1 MDLGLMKGEIL
12 YSPESML
19 QYPLNLTFKIWTWS
33 PNKVSVTDNQGKL
46 LFMVRQKAFRLKEA
60 ITVYGDEQETT
71 SLYHMK
77 ADRII
82 DFSARYN
89 FTDNNGIVIGAVKR
103 KGMRS
108 LWSARYNIFD
118 GGTDETA
125 VLTIQEDNPWIKV
138 GDALLS
144 ELPFVGLFS
153 GYFFNPTYS
162 VKRPDGGVVMRL
174 AKTPGF
180 LSRHFTIKKVDQ
192 LSDRQEHQ
200 AVLSLLMMILL
211 ERRRG

>member
-1 MDLGLMKGEIL
+1 
-12 YSPESML
+12 ML

-71 SLYHMK
+71 SLYHLK

-89 FTDNNGIVIGAVKR
+89 FTDNTGTVIGGVKR
-103 KGMRS
+103 KGMQS

-118 GGTDETA
+118 GGTNENA
-125 VLTIQEDNPWIKV
+125 VLTIQEDNPWVKV

-153 GYFFNPTYS
+153 GYFLNPTYS
-162 VKRPDGGVVMRL
+162 VKRPDGSVVMRL

-180 LSRHFTIKKVDQ
+180 LSRLFTIKKVDQ
-192 LSDRQEHQ
+192 LSDREETQ
-200 AVLSLLMMILL
+200 AILSLLMMILL

>member
-1 MDLGLMKGEIL
+1 
-12 YSPESML
+12 ML
-19 QYPLNLTFKIWTWS
+19 QYPLNLTFKIWTWA

-60 ITVYGDEQETT
+60 ITVYGDEQEAT

-89 FTDNNGIVIGAVKR
+89 FTDNSGTVMGGVKR
-103 KGMRS
+103 KGLKS
-108 LWSARYNIFD
+108 LWSAHYNIFD
-118 GGTDETA
+118 GGTDETPIF
-125 VLTIQEDNPWIKV
+125 TIQEDNPWVKI

-144 ELPFVGLFS
+144 EIPIVGLFS

-162 VKRPDGGVVMRL
+162 VKRPDGSVVMRL

-180 LSRHFTIKKVDQ
+180 LSRHFTIKKVDEMTELEETQ
-192 LSDRQEHQ
+192 S
-200 AVLSLLMMILL
+200 VLSMLMMILL

>member
-1 MDLGLMKGEIL
+1 
-12 YSPESML
+12 ML

-46 LFMVRQKAFRLKEA
+46 LFLVRQKAFRLKEA
-60 ITVYGDEQETT
+60 ITVYGDEQEMT

-89 FTDNNGIVIGAVKR
+89 FTDNTGSVIGAVKR
-103 KGMRS
+103 QGMRS

-118 GGTDETA
+118 GGTDEKA
-125 VLTIQEDNPWIKV
+125 VFTIQEDNPWVKI

-144 ELPFVGLFS
+144 ELPLVGLFS
-153 GYFFNPTYS
+153 GYFLNPTYS
-162 VKRPDGGVVMRL
+162 VKRPDGKVVMRL

-180 LSRHFTIKKVDQ
+180 LSRLFTIKKVDQ
-192 LSDRQEHQ
+192 LSDREENQ
-200 AVLSLLMMILL
+200 AILSLLMMILL
-211 ERRRG
+211 ERHRG

>member
-1 MDLGLMKGEIL
+1 
-12 YSPESML
+12 ML

-33 PNKVSVTDNQGKL
+33 PNKVSVTDSQGKL

-89 FTDNNGIVIGAVKR
+89 FTDNSGTVIGGVKR
-103 KGMRS
+103 KGMQS
-108 LWSARYNIFD
+108 LWSARYNIFE
-118 GGTDETA
+118 GGTDDNA
-125 VLTIQEDNPWIKV
+125 ILTIQEDNPWVKV
-138 GDALLS
+138 GDTLLS
-144 ELPFVGLFS
+144 ELPLVGLFS
-153 GYFFNPTYS
+153 GYFLNPTYS
-162 VKRPDGGVVMRL
+162 VKRPDGNVVMRL

-192 LSDRQEHQ
+192 LSDREENQ
-200 AVLSLLMMILL
+200 AILSLLMMILL

>member
-1 MDLGLMKGEIL
+1 
-12 YSPESML
+12 ML
-19 QYPLNLTFKIWTWS
+19 QYPLNLTFKIWTWA
-33 PNKVSVTDNQGKL
+33 PNKVSVTDNQGSL
-46 LFMVRQKAFRLKEA
+46 IFMVRQKAFRLKEA
-60 ITVYGDEQETT
+60 ITVYGDEQEAA

-89 FTDNNGIVIGAVKR
+89 FTDHNGAVIGGVKR
-103 KGMRS
+103 KGLKS
-108 LWSARYNIFD
+108 LWSAHYNIFD
-118 GGTDETA
+118 GSTDETPIF
-125 VLTIQEDNPWIKV
+125 TIQEDNPWIKV

-144 ELPFVGLFS
+144 EIPIVGLFS

-162 VKRPDGGVVMRL
+162 VKRLDGNVVMRL

-192 LSDRQEHQ
+192 MSELEETQS
-200 AVLSLLMMILL
+200 VLSMLMMILL

>member
-1 MDLGLMKGEIL
+1 
-12 YSPESML
+12 ML
-19 QYPLNLTFKIWTWS
+19 QYPLNLTFKIWTWA

-60 ITVYGDEQETT
+60 ITVYGDEQETK
-71 SLYHMK
+71 SLYHLK

-82 DFSARYN
+82 DFSARYS
-89 FTDNNGIVIGAVKR
+89 FTDNNGTIIGAVKR
-103 KGMRS
+103 KGMQS
-108 LWSARYNIFD
+108 LWRARYNIFD
-118 GGTDETA
+118 SSTDENPI
-125 VLTIQEDNPWIKV
+125 LTIQEDNPWIKV
-138 GDALLS
+138 GDTLLS

-162 VKRPDGGVVMRL
+162 VKRPNGSVVMRL

-180 LSRHFTIKKVDQ
+180 LSRLFTIKKVDQ
-192 LSDRQEHQ
+192 LSDREENQ

>member
-1 MDLGLMKGEIL
+1 
-12 YSPESML
+12 ML
-19 QYPLNLTFKIWTWS
+19 QYPLNLTFKIWTWA

-60 ITVYGDEQETT
+60 ITVYGDEQEVT
-71 SLYHMK
+71 SLYHLK

-89 FTDNNGIVIGAVKR
+89 FTDNNGAVIGGVKR
-103 KGMRS
+103 KGLKS
-108 LWSARYNIFD
+108 LWSAHYNIFD
-118 GGTDETA
+118 GGTDETPIF
-125 VLTIQEDNPWIKV
+125 TIQEDNPWVKI

-144 ELPFVGLFS
+144 EIPIVGLFS

-162 VKRPDGGVVMRL
+162 IKRADGNVVMRL

-180 LSRHFTIKKVDQ
+180 LSRHFTIKKVDEMTELEETQ
-192 LSDRQEHQ
+192 S
-200 AVLSLLMMILL
+200 VLSMLMMILL

>member
-1 MDLGLMKGEIL
+1 
-12 YSPESML
+12 ML
-19 QYPLNLTFKIWTWS
+19 QYPLNLTFKIWTWA

-89 FTDNNGIVIGAVKR
+89 FTDNNGAVIGGVKR
-103 KGMRS
+103 KGLKS
-108 LWSARYNIFD
+108 LWSAHYNIFD
-118 GGTDETA
+118 EGTDETPIF
-125 VLTIQEDNPWIKV
+125 TIQEDNPWVKV

-144 ELPFVGLFS
+144 EIPIVGLFS

-162 VKRPDGGVVMRL
+162 IKRADGNVVMRL

-180 LSRHFTIKKVDQ
+180 LSRHFTIKKVDEMTELEETQ
-192 LSDRQEHQ
+192 S
-200 AVLSLLMMILL
+200 VLSMLMMILL

>member
-1 MDLGLMKGEIL
+1 
-12 YSPESML
+12 ML

-33 PNKVSVTDNQGKL
+33 PCKASVTDNQGKL
-46 LFMVRQKAFRLKEA
+46 LFMVRQKAFRLKEE

-89 FTDNNGIVIGAVKR
+89 FTDKNGTVIGGVKR
-103 KGMRS
+103 KGMQS
-108 LWSARYNIFD
+108 LWNARYNIFD
-118 GGTDETA
+118 GGTDENATF
-125 VLTIQEDNPWIKV
+125 TIQEDNPWVKV

-144 ELPFVGLFS
+144 ELPLVGLFS
-153 GYFFNPTYS
+153 GYFLNPTYS
-162 VKRPDGGVVMRL
+162 VKRPDGSVVMRM

-192 LSDRQEHQ
+192 LSDREEPQ

>member
-1 MDLGLMKGEIL
+1 
-12 YSPESML
+12 ML
-19 QYPLNLTFKIWTWS
+19 QYPLNLTFKIWTWA
-33 PNKVSVTDNQGKL
+33 PNKVSVTDNQGSL
-46 LFMVRQKAFRLKEA
+46 IFMVRQKAFRLKEA
-60 ITVYGDEQETT
+60 ITVYGDEQEAT

-89 FTDNNGIVIGAVKR
+89 FTDNNGAVIGGVKR
-103 KGMRS
+103 KGLKS
-108 LWSARYNIFD
+108 LWSAHYNIFD
-118 GGTDETA
+118 SGMDETPIF
-125 VLTIQEDNPWIKV
+125 TIQEDNPWIKV

-144 ELPFVGLFS
+144 EIPIVGLFS

-162 VKRPDGGVVMRL
+162 VKRPDGNVVMRL

-180 LSRHFTIKKVDQ
+180 LSRHFTIKKVDEMSELEETQ
-192 LSDRQEHQ
+192 S
-200 AVLSLLMMILL
+200 VLSMLMMILL

>member
-1 MDLGLMKGEIL
+1 
-12 YSPESML
+12 ML
-19 QYPLNLTFKIWTWS
+19 QYPLNLTFKIWTWA
-33 PNKVSVTDNQGKL
+33 PNKVSVTDNQGSL
-46 LFMVRQKAFRLKEA
+46 IFMVRQKAFRLKEA
-60 ITVYGDEQETT
+60 ITVYGDEQEAT

-89 FTDNNGIVIGAVKR
+89 FTDNDGAVIGGVKR
-103 KGMRS
+103 KGLKS
-108 LWSARYNIFD
+108 FWSAHYNIFD
-118 GGTDETA
+118 GGTDETPIF
-125 VLTIQEDNPWIKV
+125 TIQEDNPWVKV

-144 ELPFVGLFS
+144 EIPIVGLFS

-162 VKRPDGGVVMRL
+162 VKRPDGNVVMRL

-192 LSDRQEHQ
+192 MTELEETQS
-200 AVLSLLMMILL
+200 VLSMLMMILL

>member
-1 MDLGLMKGEIL
+1 M
-12 YSPESML
+12 

-33 PNKVSVTDNQGKL
+33 PNKVSVTDSQGKL

-89 FTDNNGIVIGAVKR
+89 FTDNSGTVIGGVKR
-103 KGMRS
+103 KGMQS
-108 LWSARYNIFD
+108 LWSARYNIFE
-118 GGTDETA
+118 GGTDDNA
-125 VLTIQEDNPWIKV
+125 ILTIQEDNPWVKV
-138 GDALLS
+138 GDTLLS
-144 ELPFVGLFS
+144 ELPLVGLFS
-153 GYFFNPTYS
+153 GYFLNPTYS
-162 VKRPDGGVVMRL
+162 VKRPDGNVVMRL

-192 LSDRQEHQ
+192 LSDREENQ
-200 AVLSLLMMILL
+200 AILSLLMMILL

>member
-1 MDLGLMKGEIL
+1 M
-12 YSPESML
+12 

-71 SLYHMK
+71 SLYHLK

-89 FTDNNGIVIGAVKR
+89 FTDNTGTVIGGVKR
-103 KGMRS
+103 KGMQS

-118 GGTDETA
+118 GGTNENA
-125 VLTIQEDNPWIKV
+125 VLTIQEDNPWVKV

-153 GYFFNPTYS
+153 GYFLNPTYS
-162 VKRPDGGVVMRL
+162 VKRPDGSVVMRL

-180 LSRHFTIKKVDQ
+180 LSRLFTIKKVDQ
-192 LSDRQEHQ
+192 LSDREETQ
-200 AVLSLLMMILL
+200 AILSLLMMILL

>member
-1 MDLGLMKGEIL
+1 
-12 YSPESML
+12 
-19 QYPLNLTFKIWTWS
+19 
-33 PNKVSVTDNQGKL
+33 
-46 LFMVRQKAFRLKEA
+46 
-60 ITVYGDEQETT
+60 
-71 SLYHMK
+71 MK

-89 FTDNNGIVIGAVKR
+89 FTDNSGAVIGAVKR
-103 KGMRS
+103 KGLQS

-118 GGTDETA
+118 GGTDETPTFT
-125 VLTIQEDNPWIKV
+125 VQEDNPWVKV

-144 ELPFVGLFS
+144 ELPLVGLFS

-162 VKRPDGGVVMRL
+162 VKRSDGTTVMRL

-192 LSDRQEHQ
+192 MSDREENQV
-200 AVLSLLMMILL
+200 VLSLLMMILL

>member
-1 MDLGLMKGEIL
+1 
-12 YSPESML
+12 ML
-19 QYPLNLTFKIWTWS
+19 QYPLNLTFKIWTWA

-60 ITVYGDEQETT
+60 ITVYGDEQEVT
-71 SLYHMK
+71 SLYHLK

-89 FTDNNGIVIGAVKR
+89 FTDNNGAVIGGVKR
-103 KGMRS
+103 KGLKS
-108 LWSARYNIFD
+108 LWSAHYNIFD
-118 GGTDETA
+118 GGTDETPIF
-125 VLTIQEDNPWIKV
+125 TIQEDNPWVKI

-144 ELPFVGLFS
+144 EIPIVGLFS

-162 VKRPDGGVVMRL
+162 VKRPDGSVVMRL

-180 LSRHFTIKKVDQ
+180 LSRHFTIKKVDEMTELEETQ
-192 LSDRQEHQ
+192 S
-200 AVLSLLMMILL
+200 VLSMLMMILL

>member
-1 MDLGLMKGEIL
+1 
-12 YSPESML
+12 ML
-19 QYPLNLTFKIWTWS
+19 QYPLNLTFKVWTWS
-33 PNKVSVTDNQGKL
+33 PGKASVTDNQGKL

-89 FTDNNGIVIGAVKR
+89 FTDKNGTVIGGVKR
-103 KGMRS
+103 KGMQS
-108 LWSARYNIFD
+108 LWNARYNIFD
-118 GGTDETA
+118 GGTDENATF
-125 VLTIQEDNPWIKV
+125 TIQEDNPWVKV

-144 ELPFVGLFS
+144 ELPLVGLFS
-153 GYFFNPTYS
+153 GYFLNPTYS
-162 VKRPDGGVVMRL
+162 VKRPDGSVVMRM

-192 LSDRQEHQ
+192 LSDREEPQ

>member
-1 MDLGLMKGEIL
+1 
-12 YSPESML
+12 ML
-19 QYPLNLTFKIWTWS
+19 QYPLNLTFKIWTWA
-33 PNKVSVTDNQGKL
+33 PNKVSVTDNQGSL
-46 LFMVRQKAFRLKEA
+46 IFMVRQKAFRLKEA
-60 ITVYGDEQETT
+60 ITVYGDEQEAT

-89 FTDNNGIVIGAVKR
+89 FTDNNGAVIGGVKR
-103 KGMRS
+103 KGLKS
-108 LWSARYNIFD
+108 LWSAHYNIFD
-118 GGTDETA
+118 GGTDETPIF
-125 VLTIQEDNPWIKV
+125 TIQEDNPWIKV

-144 ELPFVGLFS
+144 EIPIVGLFS

-162 VKRPDGGVVMRL
+162 VKRPDGNVVMRL

-192 LSDRQEHQ
+192 MTELEETQS
-200 AVLSLLMMILL
+200 VLSMLMMVLL